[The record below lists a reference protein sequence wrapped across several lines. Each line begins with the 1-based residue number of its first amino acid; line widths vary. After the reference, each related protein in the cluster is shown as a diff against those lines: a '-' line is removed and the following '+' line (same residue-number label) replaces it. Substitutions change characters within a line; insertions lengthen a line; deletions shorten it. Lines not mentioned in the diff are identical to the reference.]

1 VSEEP
6 NPLADE
12 LSAFLAGVKVA
23 ETLTPDLRAAIT
35 VPTGLEEA
43 LRTAVAAR
51 RDVIVAGSAGGG
63 KTHLLHALDES
74 HETSNW
80 PDGPTPTA
88 DFVRIVP
95 DATVVIDAIRARD
108 LLERPP
114 NCVAEVIAI
123 NEGPL
128 LELAREQSE
137 SMFARGVPLLH
148 DAQRGRSGGSSDP
161 AAPVVIDVGGY
172 DPVENGVVG
181 RLLALPL
188 LKDLVM
194 NLVCSCEDAS
204 ICPRRLAWL
213 QLESEEARSRV
224 NDVLRLA
231 NVAGRPLLFR
241 DIWDFIADVALGGSC
256 DSDPPT
262 SPWFWR
268 IFNGRSLLS
277 AHLRAVA
284 DPSLVVYPRAEAH
297 VWWGDWT
304 AEEIELVDDVELVPL
319 VTDPPYAGDRY
330 RWLKAQLFFAIHAQS
345 ILSVLRDQVNLEM
358 LTSLGRERVGEV
370 VAVLNDYMCYGTRP
384 QMSQRL
390 ELWIDMGVERRLD
403 RARGQASLGRVPVSE
418 LEIARSSA
426 VANHPDPNADVPGSR
441 VFLVHPASGASFG
454 LSADALNLLRS
465 GRSFRISDRPHTDM
479 EWQIADFYAA
489 IGVDHSDVHEL
500 SVLQLQFDAMTGD
513 VRTYL
518 VAPSTRTIELSSD

>member
-1 VSEEP
+1 M
-6 NPLADE
+6 ADSTAAVAAE
-12 LSAFLAGVKVA
+12 FQAFLAGVKVA
-23 ETLTPDLRAAIT
+23 ETVSAELRSAIT
-35 VPTGLEEA
+35 VETGLEAA
-43 LRTAVAAR
+43 LRSAVAEEL
-51 RDVIVAGSAGGG
+51 DVIVAGSAGGG
-63 KTHLLHALDES
+63 KTHLLQSLTE
-74 HETSNW
+74 
-80 PDGPTPTA
+80 
-88 DFVRIVP
+88 DFVTSEWPSGATPEGEFVRVVP
-95 DATVVIDAIRARD
+95 DATVVIDAIAEGRLAGM
-108 LLERPP
+108 PP
-114 NCVAEVIAI
+114 NCTAQVIAI

-128 LELAREQSE
+128 LELARDQPDSA
-137 SMFARGVPLLH
+137 FARAVQLLH
-148 DAQRGRSGGSSDP
+148 EAQRGKGGNLHDP

-172 DPVENGVVG
+172 DPIENGVVG
-181 RLLALPL
+181 RLLGLPL

-194 NLVCSCEDAS
+194 GSVCSCEDDS

-213 QLESEEARSRV
+213 QLGSEEARGRV

-241 DIWDFIADVALGGSC
+241 DIWDFIADVATGGAC

-277 AHLRAVA
+277 SHLRSVA

-304 AEEIELVDDVELVPL
+304 AEEIELLDEIELVPL
-319 VTDPPYAGDRY
+319 ITDPPHRGDRY
-330 RWLKAQLFFAIHAQS
+330 RWLKAQLFFVIRAQS
-345 ILSVLRDQVNLEM
+345 ILSIIRDQVNLEM
-358 LTSLGRERVGEV
+358 LSSLGGEQVGEV

-403 RARGQASLGRVPVSE
+403 RARGQASLGRVPLSE
-418 LEIARSSA
+418 LEIVRSSA
-426 VANHPDPNADVPGSR
+426 VANHPDPDLKIPGSR
-441 VFLVHPASGASFG
+441 VFVVHRSSRASFG
-454 LSADALNLLRS
+454 LSPDALNLLRS

-489 IGVDHSDVHEL
+489 IAQEHTDADEL
-500 SVLQLQFDAMTGD
+500 SILQLQFDAMTSD

-518 VAPSTRTIELSSD
+518 VAPSTRAVELSAD

>member
-1 VSEEP
+1 MTDGTA
-6 NPLADE
+6 PLAAE
-12 LSAFLAGVKVA
+12 FHAFLAGVKVA
-23 ETLTPDLRAAIT
+23 ETVSSELRSAIT
-35 VPTGLEEA
+35 VETGLEDA
-43 LRTAVAAR
+43 LRTAVAEE

-63 KTHLLHALDES
+63 KTHLLQVLDEIFV
-74 HETSNW
+74 TSEW
-80 PDGPTPTA
+80 PDEVTPQSE
-88 DFVRIVP
+88 FVRVVP
-95 DATVVIDAIRARD
+95 DATVVIDAIADGRLAGMPR
-108 LLERPP
+108 
-114 NCVAEVIAI
+114 NCIAQVIAI

-128 LELAREQSE
+128 LELARDQPE
-137 SMFARGVPLLH
+137 SAFAHAVRLLH
-148 DAQRGRSGGSSDP
+148 DAQRGNRTTSSDP
-161 AAPVVIDVGGY
+161 AVPVVIDVGGY
-172 DPVENGVVG
+172 DPIESGVVG

-194 NLVCSCEDAS
+194 GSVCSCGDES
-204 ICPRRLAWL
+204 ICPRKLAWL
-213 QLESEEARSRV
+213 QLDSEETRGRV

-241 DIWDFIADVALGGSC
+241 DIWDFIADVGIGGSC

-277 AHLRAVA
+277 THLRSVA

-304 AEEIELVDDVELVPL
+304 AEAIELLDDIDLVPL
-319 VTDPPYAGDRY
+319 VTDPPYRGNHY
-330 RWLKAQLFFAIHAQS
+330 RWLKAQLFFVIRAQS
-345 ILSVLRDQVNLEM
+345 ILSIIRDQVNLEM
-358 LTSLGRERVGEV
+358 LTSLGRQQVSDV
-370 VAVLNDYMCYGTRP
+370 VAVMNDYMCYGTRP

-418 LEIARSSA
+418 LKIVRSSA
-426 VANHPDPNADVPGSR
+426 IANHPDPDLEIPGSR
-441 VFLVHPASGASFG
+441 VFFVHGASGASFG
-454 LSADALNLLRS
+454 LSPDALNLLRG
-465 GRSFRISDRPHTDM
+465 GRSYRISDRPHTDM

-489 IGVDHSDVHEL
+489 IAREHSDADEL
-500 SVLQLQFDAMTGD
+500 SVLELQFDAMTGD

-518 VAPSTRTIELSSD
+518 VAPNTRTVELLAD